1 MGNRYGI
8 PRYVYTKPLTYGLEH
23 AAEKVDLLTDLS
35 SQNALRL
42 KSREFDVALLSPID
56 YARNSDRYLIVPSIC
71 VSSTTSRTVLLH
83 LREGLRRINTIA
95 VDIGLTS
102 ELVLAKIV
110 LSEKYDSDPQFIPMT
125 PDINTMLAKADAAL
139 LVGGPALFSSLD
151 AARTIDLVEEWNN
164 LTELPY
170 VHALWLSHRDSLTQ
184 NVIHSLRQ
192 SLDDGVRHT
201 KEIALEASKN
211 EHVSRQKCESYLS
224 SFSFELDDEA
234 IESISEFYRYAF
246 YYGVLGEVPEIKLY
260 PEELPP
266 DIPLN

>member
-8 PRYVYTKPLTYGLEH
+8 PLYVYTKPLTYGLEH
-23 AAEKVDLLTDLS
+23 AAQEVALLADLS

-42 KSREFDVALLSPID
+42 KSRELDVALLSPID
-56 YARNSDRYLIVPSIC
+56 YARNSDQYLIVPNIC
-71 VSSTTSRTVLLH
+71 VSSAAGRTVLLH
-83 LREGLRRINTIA
+83 LREGLRRINTVA

-110 LSEKYDSDPQFIPMT
+110 LSEKYDTDPQFIPMT

-151 AARTIDLVEEWNN
+151 AARTIDLVEEWND
-164 LTELPY
+164 LTDLPY
-170 VHALWLSHRDSLTQ
+170 VYALWMSHRNLLTLGT
-184 NVIHSLRQ
+184 VHSLKQ
-192 SLDDGVRHT
+192 SCEEGVRHM

-211 EHVSRQKCESYLS
+211 KHVSRQECEDYLS
-224 SFSFELDDEA
+224 SFSFDLDDEA
-234 IESISEFYRYAF
+234 IESISEFYRYSF

-260 PEELPP
+260 PQEVPP